1 MIMDENRLILR
12 DRDMLEN
19 VIAKDLSVIDASKA
33 KEAPLKSQT
42 KLSRSVRM
50 SFLSLLRYLGS
61 LTSLRSMEIAMLIE
75 REDATPTTVYSA
87 PVTDDDPGIEV
98 PDDSSKASITAITI
112 CPTSLLTMGFM

>member
-1 MIMDENRLILR
+1 MIIDESRLILR
-12 DRDMLEN
+12 DMDMLEN

-33 KEAPLKSQT
+33 KEATLKSQT

-87 PVTDDDPGIEV
+87 PVTEDDAEIDAQ
-98 PDDSSKASITAITI
+98 DDSSKASITAITI

>member
-1 MIMDENRLILR
+1 MIMDESRLILR
-12 DRDMLEN
+12 DRDMPES
-19 VIAKDLSVIDASKA
+19 VIVKDSLVIDASKA
-33 KEAPLKSQT
+33 KEATLKSQT

-87 PVTDDDPGIEV
+87 PVTDDDPGIEG

>member
-1 MIMDENRLILR
+1 MIMDESRLILR
-12 DRDMLEN
+12 DRDMPES
-19 VIAKDLSVIDASKA
+19 VIVKDSLVIDASKA
-33 KEAPLKSQT
+33 KEAILKSET

-61 LTSLRSMEIAMLIE
+61 LTSLRSMEIAMLID
-75 REDATPTTVYSA
+75 REDATPTTVYST

-112 CPTSLLTMGFM
+112 CPASLLTMGFM

>member
-1 MIMDENRLILR
+1 MIMDESRLILR
-12 DRDMLEN
+12 DMDMLEN

-33 KEAPLKSQT
+33 KEATLKSQT

-87 PVTDDDPGIEV
+87 PVTDDDAGIEV
-98 PDDSSKASITAITI
+98 QDDSSKANITAITI

>member
-1 MIMDENRLILR
+1 MIIDESRLILR
-12 DRDMLEN
+12 DMDMLEN

-33 KEAPLKSQT
+33 KEAMLKSQT

>member
-33 KEAPLKSQT
+33 KEATLKSQT

>member
-1 MIMDENRLILR
+1 
-12 DRDMLEN
+12 
-19 VIAKDLSVIDASKA
+19 
-33 KEAPLKSQT
+33 
-42 KLSRSVRM
+42 
-50 SFLSLLRYLGS
+50 
-61 LTSLRSMEIAMLIE
+61 MLIE

>member
-1 MIMDENRLILR
+1 MIMDESRLILR
-12 DRDMLEN
+12 ERDMLES
-19 VIAKDLSVIDASKA
+19 VIVKDSLVIDASKA
-33 KEAPLKSQT
+33 KEAILKSQT

-87 PVTDDDPGIEV
+87 PVTDDDAGIEV
-98 PDDSSKASITAITI
+98 QDDSSKASITAITI

>member
-1 MIMDENRLILR
+1 MIMDESRLILR
-12 DRDMLEN
+12 DMDMLEN

-33 KEAPLKSQT
+33 KEATLKSQT

-87 PVTDDDPGIEV
+87 PVTEDDAEIDAQ
-98 PDDSSKASITAITI
+98 DDSSKASITAITI

>member
-1 MIMDENRLILR
+1 MIMDESRLILR
-12 DRDMLEN
+12 DRDMPES
-19 VIAKDLSVIDASKA
+19 VIVKDSLVIDASKA
-33 KEAPLKSQT
+33 KEAMLKSHT

-87 PVTDDDPGIEV
+87 PVTDDDAGIEV
-98 PDDSSKASITAITI
+98 QDDSSKASITAITI

>member
-1 MIMDENRLILR
+1 MIMDESRLILR
-12 DRDMLEN
+12 DRDMPES
-19 VIAKDLSVIDASKA
+19 VIVKDLLVIDASKA
-33 KEAPLKSQT
+33 KEAMLKSQT

-61 LTSLRSMEIAMLIE
+61 LTSLRSMEIAILIE

-87 PVTDDDPGIEV
+87 PVTDDDPEIDAQ
-98 PDDSSKASITAITI
+98 DDSSKAIITAITI

>member
-1 MIMDENRLILR
+1 MIMDESRLILR
-12 DRDMLEN
+12 DRDMPES
-19 VIAKDLSVIDASKA
+19 VTVKDSLVIDASKA
-33 KEAPLKSQT
+33 KEAILKSQT

-61 LTSLRSMEIAMLIE
+61 LTSLRSMEIAMLID

>member
-1 MIMDENRLILR
+1 MIMDESRLILR
-12 DRDMLEN
+12 DRDMPES
-19 VIAKDLSVIDASKA
+19 VIVKDLLVIDASKA
-33 KEAPLKSQT
+33 KEAMLKSQT

-87 PVTDDDPGIEV
+87 PVTDDDSGIEG

>member
-1 MIMDENRLILR
+1 MIIDESRLILR
-12 DRDMLEN
+12 DMDLLKN
-19 VIAKDLSVIDASKA
+19 VIVKDLSVIDASKA
-33 KEAPLKSQT
+33 REAILKSQT

-50 SFLSLLRYLGS
+50 SFLSLFRYLGS

>member
-1 MIMDENRLILR
+1 MIMDESRLILR
-12 DRDMLEN
+12 DRDMPES
-19 VIAKDLSVIDASKA
+19 VIVKDLLVIDASKA
-33 KEAPLKSQT
+33 KEAMLKSQT
-42 KLSRSVRM
+42 KLSRSVRI

-87 PVTDDDPGIEV
+87 PVTDDDAGIEV
-98 PDDSSKASITAITI
+98 QDDSSKASITAITI

>member
-19 VIAKDLSVIDASKA
+19 VIVKDLSVIDASKA
-33 KEAPLKSQT
+33 REATLKSQT

>member
-1 MIMDENRLILR
+1 MIMDESRLILR
-12 DRDMLEN
+12 DMDMLEN

-33 KEAPLKSQT
+33 KEATLKSQT